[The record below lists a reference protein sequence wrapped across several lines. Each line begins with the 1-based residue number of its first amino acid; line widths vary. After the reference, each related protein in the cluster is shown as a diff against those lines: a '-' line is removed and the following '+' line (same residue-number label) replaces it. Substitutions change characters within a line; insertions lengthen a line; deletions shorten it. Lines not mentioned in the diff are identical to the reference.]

1 MALNEDK
8 IIIDVEVQVD
18 DSKLNSDLKSIKKEV
33 DAINKSDDLDIKIKT
48 TVDNVN
54 SASSL
59 KDLKTSLKE
68 LQGLAIQVGDSNQEA
83 LNKIN
88 IAAGQAKDK
97 ISDLRDGFNSLSGS
111 PIENVASSFSSLKQK
126 TLALDLDGVK
136 QQFGNLKLSL
146 LGVAEQLGLVE
157 IGANGVAI
165 SMRGIL
171 VASGIGALII
181 AVGVLAANWEEVT
194 AALEGTTK
202 AQQDY
207 NEVAQEALKNTVK
220 ERVALKEL
228 LVVQGDDNISRENKL
243 TLFHEQQK
251 IYPTT
256 LGNYTDEEFLLGK
269 VNKQIERNIDLIKQ
283 KALIDVYQ
291 QKLQEATTKLEES
304 AIIDLNGKIIKYK
317 TDALGFPLVG
327 VAQDAQKMV
336 SLYTEK
342 LSELYQ
348 KVDITPEV
356 KPSDTK
362 KAEKSGS
369 KVAKDFK
376 KGFDDELKETQPD
389 EVLNFDPFENSG
401 IKSKAFFEQQI
412 KDLERAREN
421 VKLGGDEWI
430 RYGDLIDGIKQKV
443 KELESVETPTQ
454 KKKREDQE
462 EYNESLKETLSILD
476 QIKKPIDPPE
486 PEKES
491 LADKFSLWLGKQ
503 KDELATTASYLSQL
517 SDAVGQVSDVIQ
529 GIFEIR
535 INKAENAADREVAA
549 LQKTF
554 DMATKGKKLSNIQ
567 QVALE
572 NKLAQDKYK
581 IALELFNKEEKLR
594 ERAFKANKAI
604 QITQALIG
612 TAQGVVA
619 ALSEPFFPLMI
630 ARMALAATTGAVQ
643 IGVIASQK
651 YQAGDAP
658 TAPSPISVPEPS
670 LPSPSQN
677 TNVQGPDRSF
687 QAAQFFGLGGKQ
699 SQDSQDTYQKVYVV
713 ESDITDVQRRVNV
726 IESRAVI
733 G

>member
-1 MALNEDK
+1 VVLKLLK
-8 IIIDVEVQVD
+8 I
-18 DSKLNSDLKSIKKEV
+18 LKKE
-33 DAINKSDDLDIKIKT
+33 
-48 TVDNVN
+48 
-54 SASSL
+54 
-59 KDLKTSLKE
+59 
-68 LQGLAIQVGDSNQEA
+68 
-83 LNKIN
+83 
-88 IAAGQAKDK
+88 
-97 ISDLRDGFNSLSGS
+97 
-111 PIENVASSFSSLKQK
+111 
-126 TLALDLDGVK
+126 
-136 QQFGNLKLSL
+136 
-146 LGVAEQLGLVE
+146 
-157 IGANGVAI
+157 
-165 SMRGIL
+165 
-171 VASGIGALII
+171 
-181 AVGVLAANWEEVT
+181 
-194 AALEGTTK
+194 
-202 AQQDY
+202 
-207 NEVAQEALKNTVK
+207 
-220 ERVALKEL
+220 
-228 LVVQGDDNISRENKL
+228 
-243 TLFHEQQK
+243 
-251 IYPTT
+251 
-256 LGNYTDEEFLLGK
+256 
-269 VNKQIERNIDLIKQ
+269 
-283 KALIDVYQ
+283 
-291 QKLQEATTKLEES
+291 
-304 AIIDLNGKIIKYK
+304 
-317 TDALGFPLVG
+317 
-327 VAQDAQKMV
+327 
-336 SLYTEK
+336 
-342 LSELYQ
+342 
-348 KVDITPEV
+348 
-356 KPSDTK
+356 
-362 KAEKSGS
+362 
-369 KVAKDFK
+369 
-376 KGFDDELKETQPD
+376 ETQPD

-462 EYNESLKETLSILD
+462 EYNTSLKETLSILD

-491 LADKFSLWLGKQ
+491 LADRFSLWQENNKEKLSTVAG
-503 KDELATTASYLSQL
+503 YLSQL
-517 SDAVGQVSDVIQ
+517 SDAVGQVGDVIQ

-535 INKAENAADREVAA
+535 INKAENAADKEIAA

-554 DMATKGKKLSNIQ
+554 DAATKGKNLSNAQ

-572 NKLAQDKYK
+572 NKLAKDKYK
-581 IALELFNKEEKLR
+581 IALDLFNKEEKLR

-604 QITQALIG
+604 QIVQALIG

>member
-97 ISDLRDGFNSLSGS
+97 IGDLRDGFNSLSGS

-194 AALEGTTK
+194 AAIEGTTK
-202 AQQDY
+202 AQKQY
-207 NEVAQEALKNTVK
+207 NEVVQESLKNSAD
-220 ERVALKEL
+220 ERVALQQL
-228 LVVQGDDNISRENKL
+228 LVVQGDEKVSRENKL

-251 IYPTT
+251 LYPAT

-269 VNKQIERNIDLIKQ
+269 VNSKIKDQISLIKERALVTVLEGKLVEATKELEEKSATKFILGIALTGADKQ
-283 KALIDVYQ
+283 AYIKGAQDKVDFYAKAL
-291 QKLQEATTKLEES
+291 KEAYE
-304 AIIDLNGKIIKYK
+304 KI
-317 TDALGFPLVG
+317 
-327 VAQDAQKMV
+327 
-336 SLYTEK
+336 
-342 LSELYQ
+342 
-348 KVDITPEV
+348 DITPEV

-462 EYNESLKETLSILD
+462 EYNTSLKETLSILD

-491 LADKFSLWLGKQ
+491 LADRFSLWQENNKEKLSTVAG
-503 KDELATTASYLSQL
+503 YLSQL
-517 SDAVGQVSDVIQ
+517 SDAVGQVGDVIQ

-535 INKAENAADREVAA
+535 INKAENAADKEIAA

-554 DMATKGKKLSNIQ
+554 DAATKGKNLSNAQ

-572 NKLAQDKYK
+572 NKLAKDKYK
-581 IALELFNKEEKLR
+581 IALDLFNKEEKLR

-604 QITQALIG
+604 QIVQALIG

>member
-97 ISDLRDGFNSLSGS
+97 IGDLRDGFNSLSGS

-194 AALEGTTK
+194 AAIEGTTK
-202 AQQDY
+202 AQKQY
-207 NEVAQEALKNTVK
+207 NEVVQESLKNSAD
-220 ERVALKEL
+220 ERVALQQL
-228 LVVQGDDNISRENKL
+228 LVVQGDEKVSRENKL

-251 IYPTT
+251 LYPAT

-269 VNKQIERNIDLIKQ
+269 VNSKIKDQISLIKERALVTVLEGKLVEATKELEEKSATKFILGIALTGADKQ
-283 KALIDVYQ
+283 AYIKGAQDKVDFYAKAL
-291 QKLQEATTKLEES
+291 KEAYE
-304 AIIDLNGKIIKYK
+304 KI
-317 TDALGFPLVG
+317 
-327 VAQDAQKMV
+327 
-336 SLYTEK
+336 
-342 LSELYQ
+342 
-348 KVDITPEV
+348 DITPEV

-462 EYNESLKETLSILD
+462 EYNTSLKETLSILD

-517 SDAVGQVSDVIQ
+517 SDAVGQVGDVIQ

-535 INKAENAADREVAA
+535 INKAENAADKEIAA

-554 DMATKGKKLSNIQ
+554 DAATKGKNLSNAQ

-572 NKLAQDKYK
+572 NKLAKDKYK
-581 IALELFNKEEKLR
+581 IALDLFNKEEKLR

-604 QITQALIG
+604 QIVQALIG

>member
-97 ISDLRDGFNSLSGS
+97 IGDLRDGFNSLSGS

-194 AALEGTTK
+194 AAIEGTTK
-202 AQQDY
+202 AQKQY
-207 NEVAQEALKNTVK
+207 NEVVQESLKNSAD
-220 ERVALKEL
+220 ERVALQQL
-228 LVVQGDDNISRENKL
+228 LVVQGDEKVSRENKL

-251 IYPTT
+251 LYPAT

-269 VNKQIERNIDLIKQ
+269 VNSKIKDQISLIKERALVTVLEGKLVEATKELEEKSATKFILGIALTGADKQ
-283 KALIDVYQ
+283 AYIKGAQDKVDFYAKAL
-291 QKLQEATTKLEES
+291 KEAYE
-304 AIIDLNGKIIKYK
+304 
-317 TDALGFPLVG
+317 
-327 VAQDAQKMV
+327 
-336 SLYTEK
+336 
-342 LSELYQ
+342 

-462 EYNESLKETLSILD
+462 EYNTSLKETLSILD

-491 LADKFSLWLGKQ
+491 LADRFSLWQENNKEKLSTVAG
-503 KDELATTASYLSQL
+503 YLSQL
-517 SDAVGQVSDVIQ
+517 SDAVGQVGDVIQ

-535 INKAENAADREVAA
+535 INKAENAADKEIAA

-554 DMATKGKKLSNIQ
+554 DAATKGKNLSNAQ

-572 NKLAQDKYK
+572 NKLAKDKYK
-581 IALELFNKEEKLR
+581 IALDLFNKEEKLR

-604 QITQALIG
+604 QIVQALIG